1 MKGKISE
8 IFSKARF
15 SDDISLYTVEYRDMD
30 DLKEISLSDYLERK
44 ETDDPIPEHRIQFIK
59 RSGIILYEK
68 SLASVRPLTNRERR
82 HIED

>member
-44 ETDDPIPEHRIQFIK
+44 ETDDPIPEHRIQCIK

-68 SLASVRPLTNRERR
+68 SPASVRPLTNR
-82 HIED
+82 

>member
-15 SDDISLYTVEYRDMD
+15 SDDISLYRVQYRDMEV
-30 DLKEISLSDYLERK
+30 LKEISLSDYLERK
-44 ETDDPIPEHRIQFIK
+44 ESDDPIPEHRIQFIE
-59 RSGIILYEK
+59 RLGVILYEK
-68 SLASVRPLTNRERR
+68 YLPSGGTLEGLQRR